1 MNYIYS
7 KNYDT
12 FCFQNC
18 INYILQLNSIE
29 NSEFYINKSMSM
41 NIKKSSDSKLDYH
54 FSYACY
60 DVVPQFMNN
69 VKTKYSTEKPYD
81 VLMNIIMEKN
91 NSTEIILGVDSYYLP
106 YLPYYKKSHGLHS
119 VVFKHISDDKQK
131 IFIADKMAP
140 WMFEGYVDLEE
151 FLQSRKSENNDDGGM
166 FSDIPVKNRWKEVS
180 LLNWN
185 GELEE
190 LVNQQILLSIKQ
202 YYDAEEDTEEARGI
216 GALVYMT
223 DYLKRFNEMND
234 VEKEQLLVGMHKVIY
249 RLNHRR
255 RFWFDF
261 VEKIPA
267 RQVTATLNEY
277 RNEIIEID
285 KMSEELLYHILM
297 LKFKRSSK
305 FLNDLIDRF
314 YNLFENEKKNG
325 EKLIQYEREKN

>member
-1 MNYIYS
+1 MER
-7 KNYDT
+7 
-12 FCFQNC
+12 
-18 INYILQLNSIE
+18 SI
-29 NSEFYINKSMSM
+29 I
-41 NIKKSSDSKLDYH
+41 IK
-54 FSYACY
+54 
-60 DVVPQFMNN
+60 
-69 VKTKYSTEKPYD
+69 
-81 VLMNIIMEKN
+81 
-91 NSTEIILGVDSYYLP
+91 
-106 YLPYYKKSHGLHS
+106 
-119 VVFKHISDDKQK
+119 
-131 IFIADKMAP
+131 
-140 WMFEGYVDLEE
+140 LEC
-151 FLQSRKSENNDDGGM
+151 
-166 FSDIPVKNRWKEVS
+166 
-180 LLNWN
+180 
-185 GELEE
+185 ELEE